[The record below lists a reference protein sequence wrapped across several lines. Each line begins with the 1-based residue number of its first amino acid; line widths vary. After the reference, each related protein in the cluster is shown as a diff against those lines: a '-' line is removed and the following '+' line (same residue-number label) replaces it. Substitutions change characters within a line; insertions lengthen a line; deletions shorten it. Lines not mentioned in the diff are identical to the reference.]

1 MESENSQRGRITLGL
16 ASFGVTSLV
25 TVSGA
30 FGQTMAATADGA
42 SGVETVNVTARRT
55 SLDKLTGTVLNTP
68 QSINV
73 VTQAVIEQQG
83 VTNLQ
88 DALKNVPGIT
98 LNSGEGGAHGDQVNL
113 RGFSASDDFFID
125 GMRDPGF
132 YTRDSF
138 DLDSLEVLKGPAST
152 LFGRGSTGGVINQV
166 SKMPELY
173 PIENGIITVG
183 TNNEFRGTAD
193 VNYQFGDNAAFRLN
207 AMGETSD
214 IAGRPFAENR
224 RWGVAPSIAF
234 GIDTP
239 TTFTLNYLHQTEDN
253 IPDFGIPFINGEPAH
268 VSHKAFYG
276 LPSDDRVKST
286 VDVVTGTLKHDFNQ
300 DFSITQK
307 ARYGNYYFDTR
318 MTAPHLGDANC
329 YTGAAPYAGGP
340 VCTGAAGQVPV
351 TTFNP
356 LNPTAT
362 TPLADVFVERDRP
375 SASGTVKTLASE
387 TDATWKFLTGAI
399 SHTLVFG
406 VELDHEEAALL
417 RYANQ
422 DGAIVPTPL
431 LDPDPHEAFP
441 GHQTTISQ
449 RPDTKADTTSLYAV
463 DTISFDEH
471 WDLIAG
477 VRWDRFDAT
486 YNEPIRHQNFH
497 ATNYI
502 TSPRAALVY
511 KPDENS
517 SLYVSYGTS
526 FDPSA
531 ENLSLSSRTANLPPE
546 TDRTFEVGG
555 KTLVMDG
562 LLSLTGALFDTEM
575 DNARIGDP
583 LNPGLQ
589 LLAGNLHVKGAEAD
603 IAGHITDNWEV
614 IAGYTYFDG
623 TSKGLFGPG
632 LSGPI
637 PNTTKNQ
644 ANLWTVYDFDSGVD
658 LGLGANYMGRRDAFE
673 DSAGFISH
681 APGFVTFD
689 GMVSYKISDQFT
701 VQANIYNI
709 FNKFYYSNVYFSS
722 DVENHA
728 VPGAGRYAT
737 VSLKVSL

>member
-1 MESENSQRGRITLGL
+1 MKSENSQSGRAALGL

-25 TVSGA
+25 AVTSA
-30 FGQTMAATADGA
+30 FGQTMTATADGA
-42 SGVETVNVTARRT
+42 SGIETVNVTTKRT
-55 SLDKLTGTVLNTP
+55 SIDKLTTTVLNTP

-73 VTQAVIEQQG
+73 VTQQVIEQQG

-173 PIENGIITVG
+173 PIESGIVTVG
-183 TNNEFRGTAD
+183 TNNEIRGTAD
-193 VNYQFGDNAAFRLN
+193 VNYQFADDDAFRIN
-207 AMGETSD
+207 GMGETAD
-214 IAGRPFAENR
+214 IAGRPFAKNR
-224 RWGVAPSIAF
+224 RWGVAPSVAF

-239 TTFTLNYLHQTEDN
+239 TTFTLNYLHQSEDN
-253 IPDFGIPFINGEPAH
+253 IPDFGIPFINFEPAK

-276 LPSDDRVKST
+276 LPSDDRVQST
-286 VDVVTGTLKHDFNQ
+286 VDVLTGTAKHDFSNN
-300 DFSITQK
+300 FSITEK
-307 ARYGNYYFDTR
+307 ARYGNYWFDTR
-318 MTAPHLGDANC
+318 MTAPHLGNANC
-329 YTGAAPYAGGP
+329 YTGSAPYAGGP
-340 VCTGAAGQVPV
+340 VCTGASTDVPV

-356 LNPTAT
+356 LDPTAI
-362 TPLADVFVERDRP
+362 TPLSDVFIERDRP

-387 TDATWKFLTGAI
+387 TDATWKFLTGSVA
-399 SHTLVFG
+399 HTLVFG
-406 VELDHEEAALL
+406 VELDHEEADLA

-422 DGAIVPTPL
+422 DTAIVPTPL
-431 LDPDPHEAFP
+431 LNPDPHEAFP
-441 GHQTTISQ
+441 GHQDTISQ
-449 RPDTKADTTSLYAV
+449 RPDTKADTTGLYAL
-463 DTISFDEH
+463 DSTDFNDQ
-471 WDLIAG
+471 WTLIAG
-477 VRWDRFDAT
+477 VRWDRFDAS
-486 YNEPIRHQNFH
+486 YVEPIKAQQFH

-502 TSPRAALVY
+502 TSPRAALIY
-511 KPDENS
+511 KPDES
-517 SLYVSYGTS
+517 SSIYFSYGTS

-546 TDRTFEVGG
+546 TDRTFELGG
-555 KTLVMDG
+555 KTLIMDG

-583 LNPGLQ
+583 LNSALQ
-589 LLAGNLHVKGAEAD
+589 LLAGDLHVKGAEAD
-603 IAGHITDNWEV
+603 VAGHITDNWEV
-614 IAGYTYFDG
+614 VAGYTYFDG
-623 TSKGLFGPG
+623 TSKGLFGAG
-632 LSGPI
+632 LKGPI

-644 ANLWTVYDFDSGVD
+644 ANLWTVYDFDSGFD
-658 LGLGANYMGRRDAFE
+658 LGVGANYMGRRDAFE
-673 DSAGFISH
+673 DSAGIISH
-681 APGFVTFD
+681 VPGFVTFD
-689 GMVSYKISDQFT
+689 GMASYKFSDQFT
-701 VQANIYNI
+701 LQFNIYNI
-709 FNKFYYSNVYFSS
+709 FNKFYYSNVYISS

-737 VSLKVSL
+737 VSLKVDL

>member
-1 MESENSQRGRITLGL
+1 
-16 ASFGVTSLV
+16 
-25 TVSGA
+25 
-30 FGQTMAATADGA
+30 MAASAEGA
-42 SGVETVNVTARRT
+42 SSIETVNVTAKRT
-55 SLDKLTGTVLNTP
+55 SLDKLTATVLNTP

-73 VTQAVIEQQG
+73 VPQEVIQQQG

-173 PIENGIITVG
+173 PIESGIFTVG
-183 TNNEFRGTAD
+183 TNNEVRGTAD
-193 VNYQFGDNAAFRLN
+193 VNYQIDDDSAARLN
-207 AMGETSD
+207 AMAQTAGV
-214 IAGRPFAENR
+214 AGRPFAKNR
-224 RWGVAPSIAF
+224 RWGVAPSVAF
-234 GIDTP
+234 GMDTP
-239 TTFTLNYLHQTEDN
+239 TTFTLNYLHQSEDN

-286 VDVVTGTLKHDFNQ
+286 VDVVTGTAKHDFDN
-300 DFSITQK
+300 DFSITEK

-318 MTAPHLGDANC
+318 MTAPHLGNANC
-329 YTGAAPYAGGP
+329 YTGTAAYAGGP
-340 VCTGAAGQVPV
+340 VCTGAATDVPV

-356 LNPTAT
+356 LDPTT
-362 TPLADVFVERDRP
+362 STPLSDVFVERDRP
-375 SASGTVKTLASE
+375 SASGTVRTLASE
-387 TDATWKFLTGAI
+387 TDATWKFLTGPLT
-399 SHTLVFG
+399 HTLVFG
-406 VELDHEEAALL
+406 VELDHEEAALV

-422 DGAIVPTPL
+422 DDDIVPTPL

-441 GHQTTISQ
+441 GHQNTVSQ
-449 RPDTKADTTSLYAV
+449 RPDTKADTTGLYAL
-463 DTISFDEH
+463 DSIDFGEH
-471 WDLIAG
+471 WNLLAG

-486 YNEPIRHQNFH
+486 YHEPIRNQSFH

-502 TSPRAALVY
+502 TSPRAALIY

-517 SLYVSYGTS
+517 SIYFSYGTS

-546 TDRTFEVGG
+546 TDRNFEVGG
-555 KTLVMDG
+555 KTLIDGG
-562 LLSLTGALFDTEM
+562 LLALSAALFDTKM

-583 LNPGLQ
+583 LNSNLQ
-589 LLAGNLHVKGAEAD
+589 LLAGNLHVQGAEAD
-603 IAGHITDNWEV
+603 VTGHITDNWE
-614 IAGYTYFDG
+614 ITAGYTYFDG
-623 TSKGLFGPG
+623 TSKGLFGAG
-632 LSGPI
+632 LKGPI

-644 ANLWTVYDFDSGVD
+644 ANLWTVYDFDSGLD
-658 LGLGANYMGRRDAFE
+658 LGVGANYMGRRDAFE
-673 DSAGFISH
+673 DAAGFISH

-689 GMVSYKISDQFT
+689 GMASYKLSDQFT
-701 VQANIYNI
+701 LQANIYNI

-737 VSLKVSL
+737 LSLAVNL

>member
-1 MESENSQRGRITLGL
+1 MEFENTRGRVALGL

-25 TVSGA
+25 TVTGA
-30 FGQTMAATADGA
+30 FGQTMTASADGA
-42 SGVETVNVTARRT
+42 SGIETVNVTARRT
-55 SLDKLTGTVLNTP
+55 SLDKLTATVLNTP

-73 VTQAVIEQQG
+73 VSQEVIQQQG

-166 SKMPELY
+166 SKLPQLY
-173 PIENGIITVG
+173 PIESGVLTVG
-183 TNNEFRGTAD
+183 TNNEVRGTAD
-193 VNYQFGDNAAFRLN
+193 VNYQFADDAAFRIN
-207 AMGETSD
+207 AMGQTSD
-214 IAGRPFAENR
+214 IPGRPFADTR

-234 GIDTP
+234 GIDKP
-239 TTFTLNYLHQTEDN
+239 TTFTLNYLHQSEDN

-268 VSHKAFYG
+268 VSHNAFYG

-286 VDVVTGTLKHDFNQ
+286 VDVVTGTVKHDFNEN
-300 DFSITQK
+300 FSITDK
-307 ARYGNYYFDTR
+307 ARFGNYYFDTR
-318 MTAPHLGDANC
+318 MTAPHLGNANC
-329 YTGAAPYAGGP
+329 YTGASPYAGGP
-340 VCTGAAGQVPV
+340 VCTGAATNIPV

-356 LNPTAT
+356 LDPTST
-362 TPLADVFVERDRP
+362 TPLGDVFIERDRP
-375 SASGTVKTLASE
+375 SASGTVKTLANE
-387 TDATWKFLTGAI
+387 TDATWKFLTGPLA
-399 SHTLVFG
+399 HTLVFG
-406 VELDHEEAALL
+406 VELDHEEAALV

-422 DGAIVPTPL
+422 DTAIVPTPL
-431 LDPDPHEAFP
+431 LNPDPHEAFP
-441 GHQTTISQ
+441 GHQTTVSQ
-449 RPDTKADTTSLYAV
+449 RPDTKADTTGLYAL
-463 DTISFDEH
+463 DSIDFGQH
-471 WDLIAG
+471 WTLIAG
-477 VRWDRFDAT
+477 ARWDRFDASYDQPVGT
-486 YNEPIRHQNFH
+486 ASKVH

-502 TSPRAALVY
+502 TSPRAALIY

-517 SLYVSYGTS
+517 SIYFSYGTS

-546 TDRTFEVGG
+546 TDRTFELGG

-562 LLSLTGALFDTEM
+562 LLGLTGALFDTQM

-583 LNPGLQ
+583 LNSALQ

-603 IAGHITDNWEV
+603 VTGHLTDNWE
-614 IAGYTYFDG
+614 ITAGYTYFEG
-623 TSKGLFGPG
+623 TSEGLFGPG
-632 LSGPI
+632 LKGPI

-644 ANLWTVYDFDSGVD
+644 ANLWTVYDFDSGFD
-658 LGLGANYMGRRDAFE
+658 LGVGANYMGTREAFE
-673 DSAGFISH
+673 DAAGFISH

-689 GMVSYKISDQFT
+689 GMASYKISDRFT

-737 VSLKVSL
+737 VSLKVDL